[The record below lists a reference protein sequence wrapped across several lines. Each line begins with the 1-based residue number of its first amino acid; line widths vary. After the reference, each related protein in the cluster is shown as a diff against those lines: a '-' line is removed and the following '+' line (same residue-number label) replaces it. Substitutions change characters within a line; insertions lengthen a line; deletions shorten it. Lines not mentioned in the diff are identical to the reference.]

1 MNSLFINGEKRSS
14 AVTNIS
20 ELLKELNLLPSQ
32 VAVEHNGTVLFRHE
46 LDQSFLKDGDRI
58 EIVRVV
64 AGG

>member
-1 MNSLFINGEKRSS
+1 MKVHVNSEIQETS
-14 AVTNIS
+14 AVTVES
-20 ELLKELNLLPSQ
+20 LLQKLSLLPSQ

-46 LDQSFLKDGDRI
+46 LAQAHLQEGDRI